1 MRRFTRLALGAGAA
15 LGLSAWVA
23 PVAGAEG
30 FAPGPHFGGGGD
42 HAVFV
47 QTDNI
52 AGNQI
57 VAYHRDHDGTL
68 DLANTYATGGLGGV
82 LNGSAVDHLGSQ
94 GSLASDPTHGL
105 LYAVNAGSNT
115 VSVFSVDGDQLS
127 LRQVVDSGGTFPV
140 SVAVHDDLVYV
151 LNAKDGGSVSG
162 YWVSGGRLHPIW
174 GSTRSLGLT
183 IPTDTT
189 QFTHTPGQVAFSPD
203 GTQLIV
209 TTKANV
215 VGNDIDVF
223 GVRSDGRLSHSPVVN
238 SEPGTV
244 PFAITFDQAGH
255 LLIGEAGPSA
265 VVTFRLHRDGTVTQ
279 LDSLANEQPGL
290 CWITPAGQY
299 FFTGNTASN
308 STSGYQSSA
317 NGQLTLLGF
326 TPTDPGTVDA
336 SASANGRFLYVQTG
350 GKGIVDEFQV
360 NADGSLTEL
369 GSVTVAGAVGG
380 EGIVAF

>member
-1 MRRFTRLALGAGAA
+1 MSRLTRMALGAGAV

-23 PVAGAEG
+23 PVAGAQ
-30 FAPGPHFGGGGD
+30 GPPSGPWFGNGGD
-42 HAVFV
+42 RAVFV
-47 QTDNI
+47 QTDNV

-57 VAYHRDHDGTL
+57 VAYHRNHDGTL
-68 DLANTYATGGLGGV
+68 SLADTYPTGGLGGV

-94 GSLASDPTHGL
+94 GSLASDPSHGL

-115 VSVFSVDGDQLS
+115 VSVFSVDGDHLS
-127 LRQVVDSGGTFPV
+127 LRQTVASGGTFPV
-140 SVAVHDDLVYV
+140 SIAVHGDLVYV
-151 LNAKDGGSVSG
+151 LNALNGGSVSG
-162 YWVSGGRLHPIW
+162 FWVSGGRLQRIW

-183 IPTDTT
+183 IPTDTS

-203 GTQLIV
+203 GSQLIV
-209 TTKANV
+209 TTKANA

-223 GVRSDGRLSHSPVVN
+223 GVRSDGRPSYSPIVN
-238 SEPGTV
+238 PEPGTV

-255 LLIGEAGPSA
+255 LVIGEAGPSA

-279 LDSLANEQPGL
+279 IDSLANGQPGL
-290 CWITPAGQY
+290 CWVTPAGGL

-308 STSGYQSSA
+308 STSGYESSF
-317 NGQLTLLGF
+317 NGHLTLLGF

-336 SASANGRFLYVQTG
+336 SSSANGQFLYVQTG
-350 GKGIVDEFQV
+350 GKGIVDEFHV
-360 NADGSLTEL
+360 NGNGSLTEV

>member
-1 MRRFTRLALGAGAA
+1 MRRLTRLALGAGAV

-30 FAPGPHFGGGGD
+30 PPSGGYGGGGAD

-47 QTDNI
+47 QTDSTT
-52 AGNQI
+52 GNQI
-57 VAYHRDHDGTL
+57 VAYHRSHDGTL
-68 DLANTYATGGLGGV
+68 TLAGTYPTGGLGGV

-94 GSLASDPTHGL
+94 GSLALDPAHGL

-115 VSVFSVDGDQLS
+115 VSVFSVYGDQLG
-127 LRQVVDSGGTFPV
+127 LHQVVSSGGTFPV
-140 SVAVHDDLVYV
+140 SIAVHGNLVYV
-151 LNAKDGGSVSG
+151 LNAENGGSVSG
-162 YWVSGGRLHPIW
+162 YWVAGDRLQRIW

-203 GTQLIV
+203 GSQLIV
-209 TTKANV
+209 TTKANA
-215 VGNDIDVF
+215 VGNDVDVF
-223 GVRSDGRLSHSPVVN
+223 GVGWDGRLSASPVVS

-255 LLIGEAGPSA
+255 LVIGEAGPSA
-265 VVTFRLHRDGTVTQ
+265 VVTFRLHRDGTITQ
-279 LDSLANEQPGL
+279 IDSLPNGQPGL
-290 CWITPAGQY
+290 CWVTPAGQY

-317 NGQLTLLGF
+317 NGQLTLLGS
-326 TPTDPGTVDA
+326 TPTDAGAVD
-336 SASANGRFLYVQTG
+336 SAATANGQFLYVQTG
-350 GKGIVDEFQV
+350 GNGIVDEFQV
-360 NADGSLTEL
+360 SSDGSLTKI
-369 GSVTVAGAVGG
+369 GSVTVSDAVGG
-380 EGIVAF
+380 EGIVAS

>member
-1 MRRFTRLALGAGAA
+1 MRRFTRLAWAPERPWDFRPGWR
-15 LGLSAWVA
+15 LS
-23 PVAGAEG
+23 PEPKGSRQ
-30 FAPGPHFGGGGD
+30 GPHFGGGGD

-68 DLANTYATGGLGGV
+68 TLANTYTTGGLGGV

-140 SVAVHDDLVYV
+140 SIAVHGDLVYV
-151 LNAKDGGSVSG
+151 LNAENGGSVSG
-162 YWVSGGRLHPIW
+162 YRVADGRLHRIW

-189 QFTHTPGQVAFSPD
+189 QFTHTPGQVTFSPD
-203 GTQLIV
+203 GSQLIV

-215 VGNDIDVF
+215 IGNDIDVF
-223 GVRSDGRLSHSPVVN
+223 GVRL
-238 SEPGTV
+238 
-244 PFAITFDQAGH
+244 
-255 LLIGEAGPSA
+255 
-265 VVTFRLHRDGTVTQ
+265 
-279 LDSLANEQPGL
+279 
-290 CWITPAGQY
+290 
-299 FFTGNTASN
+299 
-308 STSGYQSSA
+308 
-317 NGQLTLLGF
+317 
-326 TPTDPGTVDA
+326 
-336 SASANGRFLYVQTG
+336 
-350 GKGIVDEFQV
+350 
-360 NADGSLTEL
+360 
-369 GSVTVAGAVGG
+369 
-380 EGIVAF
+380 

>member
-1 MRRFTRLALGAGAA
+1 MRRLTRVALGAGAT
-15 LGLSAWVA
+15 LGLSVWVA
-23 PVAGAEG
+23 PVAGAE
-30 FAPGPHFGGGGD
+30 APPAGPHFGGGGD

-47 QTDNI
+47 QTDNV

-68 DLANTYATGGLGGV
+68 TPADTYATGGLGGV

-94 GSLASDPTHGL
+94 GSLASDPEHGL

-115 VSVFSVDGDQLS
+115 VSVFSVSRDRLW
-127 LRQVVDSGGTFPV
+127 LRQVVGSGGTFPV
-140 SVAVHDDLVYV
+140 SIAVHGDLVYV
-151 LNAKDGGSVSG
+151 LNAEDGGSVSG
-162 YWVSGGRLHPIW
+162 YWVSDGRLHPIW

-203 GTQLIV
+203 GSQLIV
-209 TTKANV
+209 TTKANA

-223 GVRSDGRLSHSPVVN
+223 GVGWDGRLSHAVVN

-244 PFAITFDQAGH
+244 PFAVTFDPAGH
-255 LLIGEAGPSA
+255 LVIGEAGPSA

-279 LDSLANEQPGL
+279 LDSLANGQPGL
-290 CWITPAGQY
+290 CWITPAGGF

-308 STSGYQSSA
+308 STSGYQSSV
-317 NGQLTLLGF
+317 NGQLTLLGS
-326 TPTDPGTVDA
+326 TPTDPGTVDS
-336 SASANGRFLYVQTG
+336 SATADGHFLYVQTG
-350 GKGIVDEFQV
+350 GNGIVDEFQV
-360 NADGSLTEL
+360 GASGSLTEV

>member
-1 MRRFTRLALGAGAA
+1 MKRLTRVALGAGAV

-30 FAPGPHFGGGGD
+30 FPPGSHFGEGGD

-68 DLANTYATGGLGGV
+68 TLTNTYATGGLGGV

-115 VSVFSVDGDQLS
+115 VSVFSVEGDQLN

-140 SVAVHDDLVYV
+140 SIAVHDDLVYV
-151 LNAKDGGSVSG
+151 LNAENGGTVSG
-162 YWVSGGRLHPIW
+162 YRVDDGRLHRIW
-174 GSTRSLGLT
+174 GSTRPLGLT

-189 QFTHTPGQVAFSPD
+189 QFTHTPGQVAFSPS
-203 GTQLIV
+203 GSQLIV

-215 VGNDIDVF
+215 IGNDIDVF
-223 GVRSDGRLSHSPVVN
+223 AVGPDGQLSGSPVVN
-238 SEPGTV
+238 AEPGTV
-244 PFAITFDQAGH
+244 PFAATFDEAGH
-255 LLIGEAGPSA
+255 LVIGEAGPSA

-279 LDSLANEQPGL
+279 LDSLVNGQPGL
-290 CWITPAGQY
+290 CWVAPAGDL

-308 STSGYQSSA
+308 STSGYESSA

-326 TPTDPGTVDA
+326 TSTDPGTVDA
-336 SASANGRFLYVQTG
+336 SSSTNGRFLYVQTG

-360 NADGSLTEL
+360 NADGSLTEV

>member
-1 MRRFTRLALGAGAA
+1 MRRLTRLALGAGTA

-30 FAPGPHFGGGGD
+30 PPPGPHFGGGGD

-47 QTDNI
+47 QTDNTS
-52 AGNQI
+52 GNQI

-68 DLANTYATGGLGGV
+68 TLNNTYATGGLGGI

-94 GSLASDPTHGL
+94 GSLASDPENGL

-115 VSVFSVDGDQLS
+115 VSVFSVNGDQLS
-127 LRQVVDSGGTFPV
+127 LRQVLDSGGTFPV
-140 SVAVHDDLVYV
+140 SIAVHDELVYV
-151 LNAKDGGSVSG
+151 LNAENGGTVSG
-162 YWVSGGRLHPIW
+162 YRVDDGRLRRIW

-203 GTQLIV
+203 GSQLIV

-215 VGNDIDVF
+215 IGNDIDVF
-223 GVRSDGRLSHSPVVN
+223 GVGRDGRLSGSPVVN

-244 PFAITFDQAGH
+244 PFAATFDRAGH
-255 LLIGEAGPSA
+255 LVIGEAGPSA
-265 VVTFRLHRDGTVTQ
+265 VVTFRLHDDGTVTQ
-279 LDSLANEQPGL
+279 LNSLASGQPGL
-290 CWITPAGQY
+290 CWVAPAGE
-299 FFTGNTASN
+299 FFFSGNTGAN
-308 STSGYQSSA
+308 STSGYQSSF

-336 SASANGRFLYVQTG
+336 SASAKGRFLYVQTG

-360 NADGSLTEL
+360 NANGSLTEV
-369 GSVTVAGAVGG
+369 GSATVAGAVGG

>member
-1 MRRFTRLALGAGAA
+1 MSRFTRLALGAGAA
-15 LGLSAWVA
+15 LGLSAGVA

-30 FAPGPHFGGGGD
+30 FATGSHFGGGGD

-68 DLANTYATGGLGGV
+68 TLANTYATGGLGSV

-94 GSLASDPTHGL
+94 GSLASDPSHGL

-127 LRQVVDSGGTFPV
+127 LRQVVDSDGTFPV
-140 SVAVHDDLVYV
+140 SIAVHDDLVYV
-151 LNAKDGGSVSG
+151 LNAEDGGNVSG
-162 YWVSGGRLHPIW
+162 YWVGDGRLHPIW

-183 IPTDTT
+183 IPTDST

-238 SEPGTV
+238 PESSTV

-255 LLIGEAGPSA
+255 LVIGEAGPSA

-279 LDSLANEQPGL
+279 LDSVANGQPGL
-290 CWITPAGQY
+290 CWVTPAGEF

-317 NGQLTLLGF
+317 NGQLTLLGS
-326 TPTDPGTVDA
+326 TPTDPGTVDG
-336 SASANGRFLYVQTG
+336 SATANGSFLYVQTG
-350 GKGIVDEFQV
+350 GNGIVDEFRV
-360 NADGSLTEL
+360 SENGSLTEI

>member
-1 MRRFTRLALGAGAA
+1 MKRLTRVAVGVGAV

-30 FAPGPHFGGGGD
+30 APPGPHFGEGGD

-52 AGNQI
+52 DGNQI
-57 VAYHRDHDGTL
+57 LAYHRDHDGTL
-68 DLANTYATGGLGGV
+68 TLATTYATEGLGGA
-82 LNGSAVDHLGSQ
+82 LNGSMVDHLGSQ
-94 GSLASDPTHGL
+94 GSLASDPENGL

-140 SVAVHDDLVYV
+140 SIAVSGDLVYV
-151 LNAKDGGSVSG
+151 LNAENGGSVSG
-162 YWVSGGRLHPIW
+162 YRVDDGRLHRIW
-174 GSTRSLGLT
+174 ASTRPLGLT
-183 IPTDTT
+183 IPTDTS

-203 GTQLIV
+203 GSQLIV

-223 GVRSDGRLSHSPVVN
+223 GVRSDGRLSNSPVVN
-238 SEPGTV
+238 SEPTTV
-244 PFAITFDQAGH
+244 PFAITFDEAGH

-265 VVTFRLHRDGTVTQ
+265 LVTFKLHRDGTVTE
-279 LDSLANEQPGL
+279 LDSVVNGQPGL
-290 CWITPAGQY
+290 CWVAPAGDF

-308 STSGYQSSA
+308 STSGYESRF
-317 NGQLTLLGF
+317 NGQVTLLGF

-336 SASANGRFLYVQTG
+336 SSSTNGRFLYVQTG

-360 NADGSLTEL
+360 NASGSLTGV
-369 GSVTVAGAVGG
+369 GSVTVPGAIGG